1 MTRLRVVVAYIVTY
15 GFYVVM
21 WLAFVS
27 FLLLGGSALAIGGPL
42 DELPLRQVIWNAGVL
57 ATGTGLLYL
66 AAVGFVEWSRPRRER
81 LWELWVEAEDAER
94 DDAEAAE
101 ETDRPSG

>member
-27 FLLLGGSALAIGGPL
+27 FLLIGGSALAIGGPL

-57 ATGTGLLYL
+57 AR
-66 AAVGFVEWSRPRRER
+66 SRRER

-94 DDAEAAE
+94 DDAEAEE